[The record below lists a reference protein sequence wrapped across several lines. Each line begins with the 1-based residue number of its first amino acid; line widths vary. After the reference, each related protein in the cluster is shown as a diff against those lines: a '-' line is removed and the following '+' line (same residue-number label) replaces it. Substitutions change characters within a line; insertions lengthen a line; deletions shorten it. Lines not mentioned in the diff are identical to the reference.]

1 LIPSTSAH
9 ALIGLGYSTS
19 FAIIT
24 ALASDAL
31 PFAFDIVTNL
41 SYLEVS
47 YPRQIYIVA
56 MAPKHGLSA
65 LQAEEQ
71 LAKRAK
77 NSETPGSRS
86 ATPADQTGKVPFE
99 VKYPVM
105 NSKKK
110 LTRKEQELVDNAD
123 FQVSPFISQY
133 PAKDG
138 ELDQHYTVVPSEEW
152 DSMKKYNNF
161 ISEWL

>member
-1 LIPSTSAH
+1 
-9 ALIGLGYSTS
+9 
-19 FAIIT
+19 
-24 ALASDAL
+24 
-31 PFAFDIVTNL
+31 
-41 SYLEVS
+41 
-47 YPRQIYIVA
+47 

-99 VKYPVM
+99 VKYPPM
-105 NSKKK
+105 TTKKK
-110 LTRKEQELVDNAD
+110 LSKKEQELVDNAEH
-123 FQVSPFISQY
+123 QVSPFVAQGASRE
-133 PAKDG
+133 G
-138 ELDQHYTVVPSEEW
+138 ELDQYYTVVPSDEW

-161 ISEWL
+161 ISE

>member
-1 LIPSTSAH
+1 M
-9 ALIGLGYSTS
+9 
-19 FAIIT
+19 
-24 ALASDAL
+24 
-31 PFAFDIVTNL
+31 TNL
-41 SYLEVS
+41 SYLES
-47 YPRQIYIVA
+47 LTDGKIYVVA

-99 VKYPVM
+99 VKYPPM
-105 NSKKK
+105 TTKKK
-110 LTRKEQELVDNAD
+110 LSKKEQELVDNAEY
-123 FQVSPFISQY
+123 QVSPFVAQGASRE
-133 PAKDG
+133 G
-138 ELDQHYTVVPSEEW
+138 ELDQYYTVAPSDEW

-161 ISEWL
+161 ISE

>member
-1 LIPSTSAH
+1 
-9 ALIGLGYSTS
+9 
-19 FAIIT
+19 
-24 ALASDAL
+24 
-31 PFAFDIVTNL
+31 
-41 SYLEVS
+41 
-47 YPRQIYIVA
+47 

-71 LAKRAK
+71 LSKRVK

-99 VKYPVM
+99 VKYPIM

-123 FQVSPFISQY
+123 FQISPFISQY
-133 PAKDG
+133 PVKDG
-138 ELDQHYTVVPSEEW
+138 ELDQHYTIMPFEEW